1 MSTGDEFLDEFLG
14 NDASL
19 DVDGAM
25 PDIKV
30 MDSGINMTGNEVSAL
45 SSYHAHSLSQTD
57 SGGLTDR
64 DRERSERVAEKARA
78 RPGRLH
84 PAIISL
90 YIYQNG
96 N

>member
-45 SSYHAHSLSQTD
+45 CPSCSLSPTQTN

-78 RPGRLH
+78 RVSCTRPSFL
-84 PAIISL
+84 
-90 YIYQNG
+90 
-96 N
+96 

>member
-1 MSTGDEFLDEFLG
+1 MG

-45 SSYHAHSLSQTD
+45 SSSSLSLSQTDD

-64 DRERSERVAEKARA
+64 DRERVAEKARA
-78 RPGRLH
+78 RVACTRQ
-84 PAIISL
+84 AFL
-90 YIYQNG
+90 YIDMSKVCFKMVFQLRG
-96 N
+96 

>member
-45 SSYHAHSLSQTD
+45 CHCPSRSLSPTLSQTD

-78 RPGRLH
+78 RVDCTQL
-84 PAIISL
+84 SFL
-90 YIYQNG
+90 CVSK
-96 N
+96 

>member
-45 SSYHAHSLSQTD
+45 CH
-57 SGGLTDR
+57 
-64 DRERSERVAEKARA
+64 
-78 RPGRLH
+78 
-84 PAIISL
+84 
-90 YIYQNG
+90 
-96 N
+96 

>member
-1 MSTGDEFLDEFLG
+1 MQPVVSTGDEFLDEFLG

-45 SSYHAHSLSQTD
+45 CH
-57 SGGLTDR
+57 
-64 DRERSERVAEKARA
+64 
-78 RPGRLH
+78 
-84 PAIISL
+84 
-90 YIYQNG
+90 
-96 N
+96 

>member
-1 MSTGDEFLDEFLG
+1 MDIWLIFVQLIVGLSVFIIRHLIAPFSSPSPLQPVVSTGDEFLDEFLG

-45 SSYHAHSLSQTD
+45 
-57 SGGLTDR
+57 
-64 DRERSERVAEKARA
+64 
-78 RPGRLH
+78 
-84 PAIISL
+84 
-90 YIYQNG
+90 
-96 N
+96 